1 MTPPWPP
8 PDDWPHRD
16 RSERI
21 AVAPHEWHVQSMGEG
36 PTVLLIHGSG
46 GATHSW
52 RDLMPILARRRRVVA
67 VDLPGQGFTRA
78 GRPRFSLD
86 AMAAD
91 LSALALSRGW
101 APRAVVGHSAG
112 AAVAL
117 RMALDAVV
125 PPERIVGVNAA
136 LGSFEGAAGVV
147 FPAVARTLVA
157 NPFTGFA
164 VSRFASERATRRMLA
179 SMGSEIDA
187 GGLRHYARLFGSPGH
202 VQATLRMMASW
213 DLAPL
218 RRRLPE
224 VAAAVLLIVGEGDGA
239 VPPAVS
245 EAAARRLPRARVER
259 LPGGH
264 LVHEERPEETARAIE
279 AFLAEP

>member
-1 MTPPWPP
+1 MTRWPP
-8 PDDWPHRD
+8 PEGWPHREV
-16 RSERI
+16 SERI
-21 AVAPHEWHVQSMGEG
+21 SVAPHDWHVQAMGEG

-52 RDLMPILARRRRVVA
+52 RGIMPLLARRRRVIA

-101 APRAVVGHSAG
+101 APGAVVGHSAG

-117 RMALDAVV
+117 RMALDAVP

-136 LGSFEGAAGVV
+136 LGSFEGAAGIV
-147 FPAVARTLVA
+147 FPAAARALVA
-157 NPFTGFA
+157 NPLTGFV
-164 VSRFASERATRRMLA
+164 VSRFASEAATRRMLA

-187 GGLRHYARLFGSPGH
+187 DGLRAYARLFASPGH
-202 VQATLRMMASW
+202 VQATLSMMARW

-224 VAAAVLLIVGEGDGA
+224 VTTPVLLIVGEGDRA
-239 VPPAVS
+239 VPPSVS
-245 EAAARRLPRARVER
+245 EAAAGLLPDARVER
-259 LPGGH
+259 LSGGH
-264 LVHEERPEETARAIE
+264 LVHEERPRETAAAIE
-279 AFLAEP
+279 AFLG